1 MGGVFTALRTP
12 RRKRSSAPGSSIIAS
27 FLGLDMADGFR
38 SLKTLETAPDI
49 AAALGDMVVAWANA
63 ESALLWALSHAAQID
78 ANLTLTMYYRIPT
91 FEART
96 KVIRAILQDDDCK
109 LKNREAIDE
118 VVERLSKLSRARN
131 NWIHGAYFSDG
142 KNIVTFDYRVR
153 HDHPSRRK
161 PIKANDIR
169 HHVAT
174 VLQRT
179 KELQKMLPHDPFFA

>member
-1 MGGVFTALRTP
+1 
-12 RRKRSSAPGSSIIAS
+12 
-27 FLGLDMADGFR
+27 
-38 SLKTLETAPDI
+38 
-49 AAALGDMVVAWANA
+49 MVVAWANA

-131 NWIHGAYFSDG
+131 NWIHGAYFSDD
-142 KNIVTFDYRVR
+142 KNIVTVDSRVR
-153 HDHPSRRK
+153 HDPPSRSNS
-161 PIKANDIR
+161 IKTTAIL
-169 HHVAT
+169 HTVAT
-174 VLQRT
+174 V
-179 KELQKMLPHDPFFA
+179 PHNNK